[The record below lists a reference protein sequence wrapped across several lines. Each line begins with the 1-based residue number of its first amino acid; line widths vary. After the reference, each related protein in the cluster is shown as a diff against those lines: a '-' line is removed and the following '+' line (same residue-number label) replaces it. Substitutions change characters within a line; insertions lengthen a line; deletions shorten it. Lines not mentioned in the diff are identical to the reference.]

1 MCMRYI
7 NPNSRR
13 GVVNKLADYI
23 LSKVDSTNKT
33 RIQVTDFKSFFV
45 INGNTQHDKVLDL
58 NEIKEE
64 FYEKNKDLL
73 LSLDIKQINIIDLI
87 QYQEPIGQLEYYF
100 DVFNSSR
107 PLFHQSVIDEVS
119 TTQLKYDTKHLNSV
133 TYSNRIE
140 LEFSHPYDYH
150 DLNKYHYTEFLS
162 VSSEFPYG
170 YSLNMGRCDLYYTEY
185 VCNHLLP
192 YIQYNRIE
200 FKITKQIDGDDDL
213 LISIDTSNPT
223 LDKQLKSLVLDVFDF
238 NLSKFQNDYL
248 SGYDLEF
255 EINTQLSSKPW
266 LVKDRTKDI
275 ILF

>member
-1 MCMRYI
+1 MRYI

-33 RIQVTDFKSFFV
+33 RIQVTDFQSFYV
-45 INGNTQHDKVLDL
+45 VNGESQTDKVLDL

-64 FYEKNKDLL
+64 FFEQNKDLL
-73 LSLDIKQINIIDLI
+73 LSLDIKQFNIIDLI
-87 QYQEPIGQLEYYF
+87 QYKEPIGQLDYYF
-100 DVFNSSR
+100 DFYNSDR
-107 PLFHQSVIDEVS
+107 PSFHQSVINETLRIDLPYVEN
-119 TTQLKYDTKHLNSV
+119 HINSINYTHRV
-133 TYSNRIE
+133 E
-140 LEFSHPYDYH
+140 LEFGRSYTYTNLDTYH
-150 DLNKYHYTEFLS
+150 FTEFMS

-170 YSLNMGRCDLYYTEY
+170 YSLNMGRLSFYYSEY
-185 VCNHLLP
+185 ICNQIFTPALLDK
-192 YIQYNRIE
+192 IE
-200 FKITKQIDGDDDL
+200 FKFTNQIDSEDD
-213 LISIDTSNPT
+213 INITIKTPKHPSGNSRV
-223 LDKQLKSLVLDVFDF
+223 KSLILDVFDF

-248 SGYDLEF
+248 NDYDLKS